1 MAKRNVKSDVLVDEQ
16 GDESFPAS
24 DPPASN
30 AGSRVGEPRREEL
43 RKIEKVERPRK
54 PRK

>member
-1 MAKRNVKSDVLVDEQ
+1 MTKRNDKSDVLVDEQ

-30 AGSRVGEPRREEL
+30 AGNRVGEPRREDS
-43 RKIEKVERPRK
+43 RKTEKVERARK
-54 PRK
+54 PAK